1 MKQNLNDNA
10 ELIDKVGRIIERL
23 LEVSSSLVNNES
35 SATTTSN
42 YIKKLSS
49 LSSKTITSTTETLTN
64 EDNEATP
71 RNPSCMSSQA
81 VNDHQKYSQILSNSV
96 VLSKDITSSIY
107 QKQTTVN
114 TIIETT
120 QSQIGNV
127 FSQTINS
134 LDLNS
139 QIKYALNGKL

>member
-71 RNPSCMSSQA
+71 RNPSFMSSQA